1 MKSRRKRFF
10 KRLFKI
16 GKIPFLIGIGLLIGI
31 AISGSSHEEHH
42 SVIIENDGRFHEE
55 IVHDIEQRIE
65 EQIEHRIE
73 DRIVNEIVIP
83 PIPDIPDI
91 PEIPDLPDFDTKV
104 YIDNGPS
111 FWDVLNGAG
120 TILASLILVGLG
132 GKMLI
137 QRRRQPKEKS
147 PESVNV

>member
-10 KRLFKI
+10 KRLFKVV
-16 GKIPFLIGIGLLIGI
+16 KIPFLIGIGLLIGL
-31 AISGSSHEEHH
+31 AMSESSHVSHH

-91 PEIPDLPDFDTKV
+91 PDLPDLDTNIHIE
-104 YIDNGPS
+104 YGPS
-111 FWDVLNGAG
+111 VWDVLNGIG
-120 TILASLILVGLG
+120 TILASLILIGLG